1 MAAGRHDSVKQVRRR
16 AEFNVYSV
24 PMSDT
29 IKIRRP
35 LFPRR
40 EGGPG
45 GRVEHDE
52 RGNAVWVRTRAGDSA
67 GVPDTSALSMMDEEA
82 TKDTNRKLA
91 PRNMPAKPR
100 RG

>member
-1 MAAGRHDSVKQVRRR
+1 
-16 AEFNVYSV
+16 
-24 PMSDT
+24 MSDT

-52 RGNAVWVRTRAGDSA
+52 RGNAVWVRTRAGDSTE
-67 GVPDTSALSMMDEEA
+67 VPDTSALSMMDDEKNPA
-82 TKDTNRKLA
+82 DTARLPDLQKT
-91 PRNMPAKPR
+91 PAKPKR
-100 RG
+100 R